1 MKRKLAAL
9 GTAVFALL
17 VLAGCKEIDVS
28 KTGAKQVQGTDDLWW
43 FCDGTTLIY
52 VEKYNGD
59 DSYEAF
65 FAWGCNPDG
74 SRTTGFPDLTSEGQ
88 GNQEEGK

>member
-1 MKRKLAAL
+1 MKRVVAAAL
-9 GTAVFALL
+9 AVGL
-17 VLAGCKEIDVS
+17 VFGLGACGKEIDVQVT
-28 KTGAKQVQGTDDLWW
+28 KAKQVPGTDDLWY
-43 FCDGTTLIY
+43 FCHNTTLIY

-74 SRTTGFPDLTSEGQ
+74 TMADAFIDPTREGQ
-88 GNQEEGK
+88 GNSDNK

>member
-1 MKRKLAAL
+1 MKRAVAIIGAVVLAL
-9 GTAVFALL
+9 GLSA
-17 VLAGCKEIDVS
+17 CKEIDVS
-28 KTGAKQVQGTDDLWW
+28 KTGAQPVKGTDDLWW

-74 SRTTGFPDLTSEGQ
+74 TRTTGFPDFISEGQ